1 MGDLDRAL
9 SAVVRD
15 CLAVREGE
23 ELLVVCDSGTRSL
36 GAALRAE
43 GESAGAEA
51 VLAEIAP
58 RRIDGE
64 EPPSGVGAAMAAAD
78 VVLAPTTR
86 SISHTEARRSAS
98 EIGARIATLPG
109 VTEDMLAR
117 AMSADMGELR
127 RRGAALAELLTD
139 AGEAVLVSG
148 DGSAELTLCLEGR
161 PGISDDGDLSEP
173 GDFGNLP
180 CGEGF
185 IGPLE
190 DRGDG
195 ELVVDGAIA
204 SIGRVSEPV
213 RLRIQAGRLV
223 EASGEQGALLLER
236 LRERHGTNVAELGI
250 GTNECAQVTGNILE
264 DEKILGTV
272 HVAFGASA
280 SFGGVVQV
288 PIHLDCVV
296 MRPRLL
302 IDGRE
307 VVRDG
312 ELLV

>member
-1 MGDLDRAL
+1 MGDLDRAVR
-9 SAVVRD
+9 AVVRD
-15 CLAVREGE
+15 CLGIREGE

-51 VLAEIAP
+51 LLVEMAP
-58 RRIDGE
+58 RAMHAE
-64 EPPSGVGAAMAAAD
+64 EPPAGVGAAMAAAD
-78 VVLAPTTR
+78 AVLAPTTK
-86 SISHTEARRSAS
+86 SLSHTEARRSAS
-98 EIGARIATLPG
+98 ETGARIATLPG

-117 AMSADMGELR
+117 VMSADMDGLR
-127 RRGAALAELLTD
+127 RRGRALAELLTE
-139 AGEAVLVSG
+139 AREAVIVSA
-148 DGSAELTLCLEGR
+148 DGAAELTLSLEDR

-185 IGPLE
+185 IAPLE

-213 RLRIQAGRLV
+213 RLRIEGGRLV
-223 EASGEQGALLLER
+223 EASGEQGELLLER
-236 LRERHGTNVAELGI
+236 LSERNGANVAELGI
-250 GTNECAQVTGNILE
+250 GTNERAQVTGNILE